1 MNCDWLRAVTELI
14 FVRDEPEPAD
24 VILVP
29 GSGNPE
35 LAQHAAELYRAG
47 WAPLVLPSGKYA
59 KHTGRMVFSR
69 ADVAA
74 AYPGAWESEWAFL
87 REVLRRSGVP
97 DEAILRE
104 DQATYTWE
112 NAKFSRA
119 ALLRRGALPKT
130 AILCCKPWHA
140 RRSLSY
146 YQLALPETRLLC
158 CPCPWP
164 GSDRDDWT
172 TTAEGRERVLGEIE
186 RCGHQLGNEVLAAL
200 DGRLDIGPAAF

>member
-1 MNCDWLRAVTELI
+1 MSCDWLRAVTELI

-29 GSGNPE
+29 GSDDPE
-35 LAQHAAELYRAG
+35 PAVHAAELYRAG
-47 WAPLVLPSGKYA
+47 FAPLVLPSGRFA
-59 KHTGRMVFSR
+59 KNTGRMTFAR

-74 AYPGAWESEWAFL
+74 AWPGEWASEWAFL
-87 REVLRRSGVP
+87 REVLRRGGVP
-97 DEAILRE
+97 DAAILRE
-104 DQATYTWE
+104 DQATFTWE

-119 ALLRRGALPKT
+119 ALLRHGGLPRT

-140 RRSLSY
+140 RRALSY

-158 CPCPWP
+158 CPCAWP

-200 DGRLDIGPAAF
+200 DGRLDIGPAVF